1 MPPVFGRPIV
11 TQKQVEVRIKEIG
24 RQITTDYAERDLLMV
39 GILKGA
45 CIFYADLVRAVRL
58 PIAVD
63 FLTVSSYGSNAKSSQ
78 KVTLLTDLTE
88 DIAGRDVILV
98 EDIVDSGLTIKH
110 LQEIFSARNPK
121 SLAVCALLNKAERR
135 IVEVSI
141 DYVGFDIPNKFVV
154 GYGLDY
160 QQRYRNLPYLAVL
173 EEAGDVDQ
181 DLHAR

>member
-11 TQKQVEVRIKEIG
+11 TQEQVEGRIKELG
-24 RQITTDYAERDLLMV
+24 RQITADYAERDLLMV

-45 CIFYADLVRAVRL
+45 FTFYADLVRAVRL

-63 FLTVSSYGSNAKSSQ
+63 FLTVSSYGFSTRSSQ

-88 DIAGRDVILV
+88 DIAGRDVMLV

-110 LQEIFSARNPK
+110 LLETFSTRHPK
-121 SLAVCALLNKAERR
+121 SLAVCTLLNKAERR
-135 IVEVSI
+135 IVDVTL